1 MEMAARHL
9 DRARLEIGWPPIY
22 LKDHLAFKE
31 FEGLLDRMGV
41 KGHDRPRREVE
52 AHHDRS
58 PCCRRRRLEKGDGF
72 ARVLVRDCVAFSER
86 LRREGY
92 RQVVDVLSRK
102 KALRPGLNGDDATSV
117 LMVLVG
123 ADVYRSML
131 GDNEWP
137 EAKWRSWVIQTLSE
151 ALSGPD
157 LRTGLTAGHGAPSTP
172 AALCWPQHMT
182 PIAALVDAISG
193 GVISKALSA
202 IYRPGT
208 CSRISRSSEAG
219 AKRQV
224 RRASTKGSQIRV
236 LIRLKHDKSVPRYA
250 PEPNLI

>member
-1 MEMAARHL
+1 
-9 DRARLEIGWPPIY
+9 
-22 LKDHLAFKE
+22 
-31 FEGLLDRMGV
+31 MGV

-92 RQVVDVLSRK
+92 RQVADVLSRK

-151 ALSGPD
+151 ALFGP
-157 LRTGLTAGHGAPSTP
+157 
-172 AALCWPQHMT
+172 
-182 PIAALVDAISG
+182 
-193 GVISKALSA
+193 
-202 IYRPGT
+202 
-208 CSRISRSSEAG
+208 
-219 AKRQV
+219 
-224 RRASTKGSQIRV
+224 
-236 LIRLKHDKSVPRYA
+236 
-250 PEPNLI
+250 